1 MSDNTQP
8 ISWEIPAD
16 LVAQLE
22 SIECNDSF
30 APEPTCDTGTS
41 GQRRSDGNIE
51 LVRFLDSHEGDGAR
65 AVFAGVQLLY
75 KNNFPNDPPSKFA
88 HR

>member
-1 MSDNTQP
+1 MIRSARNELPQ
-8 ISWEIPAD
+8 IGCHILK
-16 LVAQLE
+16 LVQ
-22 SIECNDSF
+22 
-30 APEPTCDTGTS
+30 CDTGTS
-41 GQRRSDGNIE
+41 GQRQSDGNIE
-51 LVRFLDSHEGDGAR
+51 LVRFLDSHEGDGAC